1 MEIILIAFIFL
12 VLLLLILWRPYFN
25 QTKNRAINSLS
36 TVQET
41 SRKETNISLYQEHKA
56 EIEKDFTQGAID
68 QESYQYLLAEL
79 DQSLLQ
85 DIEASE
91 ETLSKLAENEKD
103 TSVNENA
110 FGVLWP
116 IGLTIFLLVFSF
128 SLYQSEGAYTQLT
141 QNKAHSN
148 TSSDKQAQADAQRT
162 QMIKYLDELRK
173 QVENEPDNAEVWYT
187 IGQTLVSV
195 GMFDAGVNAYN
206 QVIRIEGESAD
217 LYGVK
222 AQAYYYKNNQQMD
235 EQVEMLI
242 NKALLLNPNDAAT
255 NILVG
260 MHNFINQQYQ
270 NAINAWQ
277 RVLGSNQVGVNT
289 KALEEAVNEA
299 NKRLALT
306 QPQVQPEQAQQAPNE
321 VSTQSAAFGPQI
333 KVHVS
338 LSEDVAKKL
347 SQGEDKVVFIYATP
361 TDGRRMPLAALK
373 LKASDLPVTVT
384 LTDKDAMTPQ
394 NALSRVKAVH
404 IYAIVS
410 KLGGAGI
417 RPGDYKAQISDI
429 DVTTN
434 ETINLTVDHLVE

>member
-1 MEIILIAFIFL
+1 M
-12 VLLLLILWRPYFN
+12 
-25 QTKNRAINSLS
+25 
-36 TVQET
+36 
-41 SRKETNISLYQEHKA
+41 
-56 EIEKDFTQGAID
+56 
-68 QESYQYLLAEL
+68 LAEL

-306 QPQVQPEQAQQAPNE
+306 QPQVQPEQAQPASNHVNDQSE
-321 VSTQSAAFGPQI
+321 VLDPQI

-338 LSEDVAKKL
+338 LSEEVAKKL
-347 SQGEDKVVFIYATP
+347 CIP
-361 TDGRRMPLAALK
+361 TKILVAASFGFSMPLAALK

-394 NALSRVKAVH
+394 NALSSVKAVH